1 MCRVVPSR
9 VRTAHADSRLPRAAL
24 RFGKPPGKRCSGVG
38 VLLSIV
44 DEKTLPR
51 GLFGQ
56 AVAHGH
62 SDVRSALK
70 REGNSDT
77 NPPTARA
84 SRHGPLR
91 RAARAS
97 RQADRRVAPPRQT
110 SHRLPQTYIPH
121 HLPLATDGYPFG
133 PKGSELAQTQVPFQS
148 LAERIQT
155 PRWSGFWMSTMDAI
169 SLTAAPAN
177 ASEIALEEDADLEEL
192 RQAQDLACPS
202 IITILSPILT
212 YWHRGPYEDHTS
224 PLARSTEQP
233 AAPFR

>member
-1 MCRVVPSR
+1 MYQR
-9 VRTAHADSRLPRAAL
+9 
-24 RFGKPPGKRCSGVG
+24 K
-38 VLLSIV
+38 
-44 DEKTLPR
+44 
-51 GLFGQ
+51 
-56 AVAHGH
+56 
-62 SDVRSALK
+62 
-70 REGNSDT
+70 GNSNT

-110 SHRLPQTYIPH
+110 SHRLPQTYTSH

-148 LAERIQT
+148 LAERIRT

-177 ASEIALEEDADLEEL
+177 ASEIVLGKDVHPEERRHL
-192 RQAQDLACPS
+192 QDLACPS
-202 IITILSPILT
+202 IITFSAKWNRPCRRTSLSGWKT
-212 YWHRGPYEDHTS
+212 
-224 PLARSTEQP
+224 Q
-233 AAPFR
+233 